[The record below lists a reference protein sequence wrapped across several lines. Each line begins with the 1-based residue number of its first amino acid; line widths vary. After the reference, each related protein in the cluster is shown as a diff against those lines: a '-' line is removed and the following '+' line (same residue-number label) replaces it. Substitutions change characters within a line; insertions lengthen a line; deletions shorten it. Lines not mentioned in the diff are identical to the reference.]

1 MFWSGVCALKK
12 DFNAVT
18 VLNDNFAVH
27 CAMIT
32 SKSIGIA
39 LRAAM
44 RVALLI
50 ALIGPLLVLPVLDAT
65 TAFGCTNPLITDEWR
80 EAVLSRHNILRRRL
94 AEGKQQGKDGA
105 PLIGAKNMNKLNWDC
120 NMEILVD
127 KDIEKCTAPNPPPAN
142 YAVTIDNIPIRGEC
156 DATKLVEEKLKTWWK
171 EGAKELTDNKVVTGN
186 PFAQMANAETDGFAC
201 SYRRCQSNLFLLCY
215 YNQKAGAAGQDLYE
229 AVANAGDP
237 YCTNCPVYPP
247 NGPDK
252 VPCIEALCQYP
263 LTEAKIASTVCGAPA
278 CVGEFSDEFRLAA
291 LNMHNYYRRLL
302 ATGWAKDKQL
312 TYAKPASKMIEL
324 EYDKALEDAAIAEA
338 DKCGSTPT
346 NGPEGESFWAAS
358 RGNSYEMPHLEA
370 IQKAVE
376 AWWAP
381 VETTGFGDKLEYTAD
396 TSTSPLKY
404 AANIAYESTTKIG
417 CAVKNCPAQGVTVV
431 DCRYSP
437 KIADTDIIYTTG
449 AKPCA
454 QCKKTAGTTECSKLG
469 GLCVKP

>member
-1 MFWSGVCALKK
+1 
-12 DFNAVT
+12 
-18 VLNDNFAVH
+18 
-27 CAMIT
+27 
-32 SKSIGIA
+32 
-39 LRAAM
+39 
-44 RVALLI
+44 
-50 ALIGPLLVLPVLDAT
+50 
-65 TAFGCTNPLITDEWR
+65 
-80 EAVLSRHNILRRRL
+80 
-94 AEGKQQGKDGA
+94 
-105 PLIGAKNMNKLNWDC
+105 
-120 NMEILVD
+120 MEILVD

-291 LNMHNYYRRLL
+291 LNMHNYYRSTIKRL
-302 ATGWAKDKQL
+302 KMQL
-312 TYAKPASKMIEL
+312 LLKRISV
-324 EYDKALEDAAIAEA
+324 AAHQQM
-338 DKCGSTPT
+338 D
-346 NGPEGESFWAAS
+346 
-358 RGNSYEMPHLEA
+358 
-370 IQKAVE
+370 QKERAFGRHRAAVE